1 MRIPDKESNELR
13 EQEEQ
18 LQGAYKQIDEIQN
31 RIDEKHQTL
40 GIDKIFIDEKDTSDE
55 ATDTDTRRQHIP
67 GETA

>member
-13 EQEEQ
+13 ELEEQ

-31 RIDEKHQTL
+31 RIDE
-40 GIDKIFIDEKDTSDE
+40 IFIDEKDTSDE
-55 ATDTDTRRQHIP
+55 ATDTDTRPQEIS